1 MVQFLFPQSYLHF
14 LTDVIPHYYTYCYAI
29 IKIFFGDGNPY
40 MSRLYIIFFLFI
52 TLFFPVSS
60 EGQIITGPEVKLS
73 SNDIYVSFSLN
84 LEDKSLQEIK
94 GGIDKELK
102 LYIDLFRIWKV
113 WPDEFVLGKMYIR
126 TLKADP
132 IKKEYVATSSDGST
146 LVERRFKSFESMIN
160 WTLSVKDLK
169 LTSTREIDPGG
180 YFIRV
185 TIESKIRK
193 LPPVIGYFFIFLSE
207 NEFKVIKNSGS
218 FVIEGAR

>member
-1 MVQFLFPQSYLHF
+1 
-14 LTDVIPHYYTYCYAI
+14 
-29 IKIFFGDGNPY
+29 
-40 MSRLYIIFFLFI
+40 MSRLYIIFFLLI
-52 TLFFPVSS
+52 TLFFPVWS

-102 LYIDLFRIWKV
+102 LYIDLFRIWNV